1 MLMLDLADSSI
12 RAYKKGNGNISLHL
26 RSYLLVRTNATFSL
40 SHYMKNID
48 CKLILLDRTEIDF
61 DYISYSVA
69 IICEYA
75 FQTMA
80 HNFQASTITN
90 LTNIEQSLGVLKVNY
105 HISFTGHLFEKSRSF
120 EKIVPIIKRY

>member
-1 MLMLDLADSSI
+1 MI
-12 RAYKKGNGNISLHL
+12 IYHT
-26 RSYLLVRTNATFSL
+26 LLQLFVN
-40 SHYMKNID
+40 MQ
-48 CKLILLDRTEIDF
+48 
-61 DYISYSVA
+61 
-69 IICEYA
+69 

-120 EKIVPIIKRY
+120 EKIVPSIKRY